1 MSSKIIVFFRC
12 LAFLIVIFPIL
23 ATAEELEL
31 ICIEDNPKNNKHSI
45 YVLYQKES
53 TSYAYLDGKKHGFG
67 IDFWEY
73 EQISEN
79 QRNVYSAY
87 YGSDELI
94 FWKKYQTLDK
104 DQWESINQER
114 FYINRITGN
123 FKVSENEHLLTEGKC
138 RVGKV
143 KKL

>member
-1 MSSKIIVFFRC
+1 MFLRC

-31 ICIEDNPKNNKHSI
+31 ICIEDSPQNNKHSV
-45 YVLYQKES
+45 YVLYSKES

-94 FWKKYQTLDK
+94 FWKEYQTFDK

-123 FKVSENEHLLTEGKC
+123 FKVSENEHLLTEGEC
-138 RVGKV
+138 RVGKI